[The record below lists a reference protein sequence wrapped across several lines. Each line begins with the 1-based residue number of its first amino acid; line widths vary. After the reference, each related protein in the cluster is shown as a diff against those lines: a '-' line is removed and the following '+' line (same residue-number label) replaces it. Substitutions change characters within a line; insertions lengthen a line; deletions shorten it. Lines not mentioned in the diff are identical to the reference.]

1 MKGGGAVMREFDERA
16 RDIEDEW
23 QEVRGA
29 LLDDPVATLGPAEP
43 ICMAPTA
50 TVEEAIARMLER
62 RQACVLV
69 VDGDGRLT
77 GILTERDVL
86 MRVAGA
92 GREPR
97 RTVLRDVMTPNP
109 EALTAGHRV
118 AYAVHCMS
126 VAGFRTVPLVD
137 AERRPIGVGT
147 VSDVIRWLAQLFPEA
162 GLNLPPGEKL
172 KHPPR

>member
-1 MKGGGAVMREFDERA
+1 MTDFDDRA
-16 RDIEDEW
+16 QDIEDEL
-23 QEVRGA
+23 QEMRGV
-29 LLDDPVATLGPAEP
+29 LLDDTIATLGPAEP
-43 ICMAPTA
+43 ICLPPTA
-50 TVEEAIARMLER
+50 TVEEAIGRMLER

-69 VDGDGRLT
+69 VDRDGRLT

-86 MRVAGA
+86 TRVAGA

-97 RTVLRDVMTPNP
+97 RTALREVMTPNP
-109 EALTAGHRV
+109 EALTAGHRI

-137 AERRPIGVGT
+137 TDRRPIGIVT

-162 GLNLPPGEKL
+162 ILNLPPSETL
-172 KHPPR
+172 KRPHEMDAG

>member
-1 MKGGGAVMREFDERA
+1 MKRGGAVMTEFDDRA
-16 RDIEDEW
+16 QDIEDELR
-23 QEVRGA
+23 EVRGA
-29 LLDDPVATLGPAEP
+29 LLDDTIATLGPAEP

-126 VAGFRTVPLVD
+126 VAGFRAVPLVD
-137 AERRPIGVGT
+137 AQRRPIGGVAG
-147 VSDVIRWLAQLFPEA
+147 SGRIPWLGAPVPGA
-162 GLNLPPGEKL
+162 GPDPP
-172 KHPPR
+172 

>member
-1 MKGGGAVMREFDERA
+1 MTDFENRA
-16 RDIEDEW
+16 QDVEEEL

-29 LLDDPVATLGPAEP
+29 LLDDTIATLGPAEP
-43 ICMAPTA
+43 ICLMPTA
-50 TVEEAIARMLER
+50 TVEDAIARMLER

-92 GREPR
+92 GRDPR
-97 RTVLRDVMTPNP
+97 RTALQDVMTPNP
-109 EALTAGHRV
+109 EALTVHDRI

-137 AERRPIGVGT
+137 AERRPVGVAT

-162 GLNLPPGEKL
+162 ILNLPPSDTL
-172 KHPPR
+172 KRPHEMDAG

>member
-1 MKGGGAVMREFDERA
+1 MKCGGAVMTEFDDRA
-16 RDIEDEW
+16 QDIEDEL

-29 LLDDPVATLGPAEP
+29 LLDDTIATLGPAEP
-43 ICMAPTA
+43 ICLAPTA

-92 GREPR
+92 GRDPR
-97 RTVLRDVMTPNP
+97 RTVLREVMTPNP

-126 VAGFRTVPLVD
+126 VAGFRTVPLVGP
-137 AERRPIGVGT
+137 ERRPVAVGT
-147 VSDVIRWLAQLFPEA
+147 GSAPSPWLGQRFP
-162 GLNLPPGEKL
+162 G
-172 KHPPR
+172 

>member
-1 MKGGGAVMREFDERA
+1 MTDWAGRAEEF
-16 RDIEDEW
+16 EDDW

-29 LLDDPVATLGPAEP
+29 LLGDPIPPLGPAEP
-43 ICMAPTA
+43 ICLAPTA

-92 GREPR
+92 GRDPR
-97 RTVLRDVMTPNP
+97 RTVLREVMTPNP

-137 AERRPIGVGT
+137 AQRRPIGGVAG
-147 VSDVIRWLAQLFPEA
+147 SGRIPWLGAPVPGA
-162 GLNLPPGEKL
+162 GPDPP
-172 KHPPR
+172 

>member
-1 MKGGGAVMREFDERA
+1 MKCGGAVMTEFDDRA
-16 RDIEDEW
+16 QDIEDEL

-29 LLDDPVATLGPAEP
+29 LLDDTIATLGPAEP
-43 ICMAPTA
+43 ICLAPTA

-92 GREPR
+92 GRDPR

-126 VAGFRTVPLVD
+126 VAGLRTVPLLD
-137 AERRPIGVGT
+137 ARARPIRL
-147 VSDVIRWLAQLFPEA
+147 VSGRDVVPL
-162 GLNLPPGEKL
+162 
-172 KHPPR
+172 

>member
-1 MKGGGAVMREFDERA
+1 MKCGGAVMTEFDHPA
-16 RDIEDEW
+16 QDIEDEL

-29 LLDDPVATLGPAEP
+29 LLDDTIPTLGPAEP
-43 ICMAPTA
+43 ICLAPTA

-92 GREPR
+92 GRDPR
-97 RTVLRDVMTPNP
+97 RTVLREVMTPNP

-126 VAGFRTVPLVD
+126 VAGLRPGALLRAAAPPIRLVSGRDVVPL
-137 AERRPIGVGT
+137 
-147 VSDVIRWLAQLFPEA
+147 
-162 GLNLPPGEKL
+162 
-172 KHPPR
+172 